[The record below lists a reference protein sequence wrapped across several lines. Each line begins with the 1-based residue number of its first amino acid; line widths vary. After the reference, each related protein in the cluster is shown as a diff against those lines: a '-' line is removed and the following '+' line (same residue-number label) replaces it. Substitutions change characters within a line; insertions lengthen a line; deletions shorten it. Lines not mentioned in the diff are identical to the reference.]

1 MEKEGTTSWQHRLHE
16 IIYESDTMAGKVFD
30 VSLLIL
36 ILSSIIVVMLDSVNR
51 WHLLNGQLFLALE
64 WGFTALFT
72 IEYILRLICIKR
84 PWRYVF
90 SFLGLIDLLAIIPSY
105 LSIFFAGAQSLLVLR
120 ALRLLRIFRIFKL
133 SHFLSEMQFLG
144 GAIKGSLRKISIFML
159 VVLTLVIIMGS
170 IMYLV
175 EKGQN
180 GFTSIP
186 DSIYWAI
193 VTITTVGYGDISP
206 VTPLGKLV
214 ASLIMLMGYGIIAV
228 PTGIVTNEMALAM
241 RKKETRAEA
250 CLNCGREGHDVNA
263 KFCKFC
269 GEKL

>member
-1 MEKEGTTSWQHRLHE
+1 MEKERTSSWQHRLHE
-16 IIYESDTMAGKVFD
+16 IIYESDTTAGKVFD
-30 VSLLIL
+30 ITLLIL
-36 ILSSIIVVMLDSVNR
+36 IVSSIVVVMLDSVNR
-51 WHLLNGQLFLALE
+51 WHLLNGRLFLLLE
-64 WGFTALFT
+64 WGFTILFT
-72 IEYILRLICIKR
+72 IEYILRLICIKK
-84 PWRYVF
+84 PWKYVF
-90 SFLGLIDLLAIIPSY
+90 SFLGLIDLLSIIPSY

-144 GAIKGSLRKISIFML
+144 GAIKGSLRKISIFMM

-175 EKGQN
+175 EKGEN
-180 GFTSIP
+180 GFSSIP

-206 VTPLGKLV
+206 VTPVGKFV
-214 ASLIMLMGYGIIAV
+214 ASIIMLMGYGIIAV
-228 PTGIVTNEMALAM
+228 PTGIITTEMALAM
-241 RKKETRAEA
+241 RKKDTRAEA
-250 CLNCGREGHDVNA
+250 CLNCGMEGHDANA
-263 KFCKFC
+263 KFCKYC